1 MVKGASQL
9 AQKPFQTG
17 AVINLSDGESVKDMV
32 VCTVPARKRFD
43 VKFLGI
49 NGFGH
54 PNQPLFYAVQVTTKS
69 ILGIYPIA
77 PTGISEIADPQFPMR
92 FFGSQEA
99 ILYADPKSD
108 LIFSVARKNATGNV
122 RVFINLCGLL
132 VDV

>member
-1 MVKGASQL
+1 M

-17 AVINLSDGESVKDMV
+17 AVINLSDGENVKDVV

-54 PNQPLFYAVQVTTKS
+54 PNQPLFYAVHVTTKS
-69 ILGIYPIA
+69 LLGIYPIA
-77 PTGISEIADPQFPMR
+77 PTGIAEIDEPQFPMR

-108 LIFSVARKNATGNV
+108 LVFSVARKNTTSKV

-132 VDV
+132 VDL

>member
-1 MVKGASQL
+1 M

-17 AVINLSDGESVKDMV
+17 AVVNLSVGEDVKDTV
-32 VCTVPARKRFD
+32 ICTVPPKKRFD

-69 ILGIYPIA
+69 VLGIYPIA
-77 PTGISEIADPQFPMR
+77 VTGIAEIAEPEFPMR
-92 FFGSQEA
+92 YFGSQEA
-99 ILYADPKSD
+99 MLYADPKSD
-108 LIFSVARKNATGNV
+108 LIFSVARKDTTGNV

>member
-1 MVKGASQL
+1 M
-9 AQKPFQTG
+9 AQRPFQTG
-17 AVINLSDGESVKDMV
+17 AAVNLSAGDSVKDVV

-69 ILGIYPIA
+69 VLGVYPISL
-77 PTGISEIADPQFPMR
+77 TGIAEIAEPEFPMR
-92 FFGSQEA
+92 YFGSQEVM
-99 ILYADPKSD
+99 LYADPKSD
-108 LIFSVARKNATGNV
+108 LIVSVARKDTTGNV
-122 RVFINLCGLL
+122 RVFINLCGML

>member
-1 MVKGASQL
+1 M
-9 AQKPFQTG
+9 AQRPFQTG
-17 AVINLSDGESVKDMV
+17 AVINLNAGEDVKDLV
-32 VCTVPARKRFD
+32 VYTVPARKRFE

-69 ILGIYPIA
+69 LLGIYPIA
-77 PTGISEIADPQFPMR
+77 LTGTSEIADPQFPTR
-92 FFGSQEA
+92 YFGSQEA

-108 LIFSVARKNATGNV
+108 LIFSVARKNTTGNV

>member
-1 MVKGASQL
+1 M

-17 AVINLSDGESVKDMV
+17 AVVNLSDGESGKDVV

-54 PNQPLFYAVQVTTKS
+54 PNQPLFYAVHVTTRS
-69 ILGIYPIA
+69 RVGIYPIA
-77 PTGISEIADPQFPMR
+77 LTGLAEIDEPEFPTR
-92 FFGSQEA
+92 LFGSQEVT
-99 ILYADPKSD
+99 LYADPKSN
-108 LIFSVARKNATGNV
+108 LLFSVARKGTSGNV
-122 RVFINLCGLL
+122 RVFIDICGLL

>member
-1 MVKGASQL
+1 M
-9 AQKPFQTG
+9 AQRPFQAG
-17 AVINLSDGESVKDMV
+17 AVINLIDGESVKDIV
-32 VCTVPARKRFD
+32 VHTVPARKRFD

-69 ILGIYPIA
+69 LLGIYPIA
-77 PTGISEIADPQFPMR
+77 PTGTSEIADPQFPTR
-92 FFGSQEA
+92 YFGSQEA
-99 ILYADPKSD
+99 VLYADPKSD
-108 LIFSVARKNATGNV
+108 LIFSVARKNTTGNV